1 MAVYTD
7 ITDEE
12 LATLLADFDLGAP
25 LSLKGVAEGV
35 ENSNF
40 LLETEAGRYFLTVY
54 ERRVRADDLPFFLE
68 LLRWLAEHGFPS
80 ATPIPDRNGELLK
93 TVRGKPCAIVSF
105 LSGLAVR
112 RPTAAHCREAGE
124 GLAWLHLAAEGFP
137 LARANDLG
145 QAAWGPLFAGLGAA
159 AEDLKPGLAATI
171 SSDLERLAARW
182 PKDLPEGVIHADF
195 FPDNVFF
202 AGGRFAGAID
212 FYFACADAF
221 AYDIAIALNAWCF
234 EADGSFNITSAR
246 QLVAGYESRRPLSDL
261 ERSALPVLAHGAAMR
276 FFLTRL
282 HDWGSTPAGAL
293 VRPKDPLEYE
303 RKLAVHRS
311 APDLVLFGPASPK
324 APQGEAAALRS
335 SARSEEG

>member
-12 LATLLADFDLGAP
+12 LSGLLADYDLGQA

-40 LLETEAGRYFLTVY
+40 LLETETGRYFLTVY
-54 ERRVRADDLPFFLE
+54 ERRVKADDLPFFLE
-68 LLRWLAEHGFPS
+68 LLRWIAGRGYPS
-80 ATPIPDRNGELLK
+80 ATPIADREGRILK

-112 RPTAAHCREAGE
+112 RPTVAHCREAGA
-124 GLAWLHLAAEGFP
+124 GLADLHLAAEGFP
-137 LARANDLG
+137 LVRANDLG
-145 QAAWGPLFAGLGAA
+145 QAAWAPLFAPLKDA
-159 AEDLKPGLAATI
+159 AEGLKPGLAATI
-171 SSDLERLAARW
+171 SSDLELLAARW
-182 PKDLPEGVIHADF
+182 PKGLPEGVIHADF

-202 AGGRFAGAID
+202 AKGKFAGAID
-212 FYFACADAF
+212 FYFACVDAL

-234 EADGSFNITSAR
+234 EPDGSFNITSAR
-246 QLVAGYESRRPLSDL
+246 ALVAGYESRRKLSDL

-282 HDWGSTPAGAL
+282 HDWGATPAGAL
-293 VRPKDPLEYE
+293 VKPKDPLEYE
-303 RKLAVHRS
+303 RKLAVHRAS
-311 APDLVLFGPASPK
+311 PDLVLFGAPA
-324 APQGEAAALRS
+324 
-335 SARSEEG
+335 